1 MDMKKGTV
9 VLVAVAL
16 VLMVTAVAL
25 NLTSSEDVPTTA
37 LESQIDSG
45 AGEIGVVIIPNEDVE
60 DKIVEGEIE

>member
-25 NLTSSEDVPTTA
+25 NLSSSEDVPTT
-37 LESQIDSG
+37 SSDVQIDSG
-45 AGEIGVVIIPNEDVE
+45 AGEVGIVILPNEDVE
-60 DKIVEGEIE
+60 DKIVEGEAE